1 MWTRAMALALL
12 LAVGPLATAEPP
24 SASPV
29 EADLLSEAD
38 MAKVGV
44 PAGLGR
50 GQNST
55 EVGGSVVRMLLAL
68 TAVAGLAV
76 GLGLLARRLGGA
88 RRLLPRPGRHLSVIE
103 SVPGVGKL
111 RAAKIMEEIGIDVS
125 SKEIQLESEEI
136 GEEVYRQMER
146 EVESLW
152 TGEEEIKTE
161 RKPSRLY
168 ITADGTTVRT
178 SEGNKEVKLGSVYET
193 ADVTGAL
200 ASEIQYTGGLCDSEE
215 FGKRLYVLASE
226 DMRKQKR

>member
-103 SVPGVGKL
+103 SVPLGMKRAVTLVRLGDRLLVVGQAEQGLTSLGCFEASLLDVPTVSPAAPGPAPDPAPAPVAAPPPAGEEAVAGFQAKL
-111 RAAKIMEEIGIDVS
+111 RE
-125 SKEIQLESEEI
+125 L
-136 GEEVYRQMER
+136 
-146 EVESLW
+146 
-152 TGEEEIKTE
+152 
-161 RKPSRLY
+161 
-168 ITADGTTVRT
+168 
-178 SEGNKEVKLGSVYET
+178 LGRR
-193 ADVTGAL
+193 G
-200 ASEIQYTGGLCDSEE
+200 
-215 FGKRLYVLASE
+215 
-226 DMRKQKR
+226 